1 MNKALP
7 RGSAMQRMDVFMA
20 DNDVK
25 MSDKLLFMMGGLGAD
40 NFPNGVVRISDIS
53 VSEARER
60 IAVATAADG
69 LIGSY
74 PFKSVPDERLD
85 FKFKEQ
91 LTCLNEAHD
100 IAVTS
105 RSFFTSHTPEEG
117 GDEMY
122 HPTPGQFF
130 ALSEDMPILVMSC
143 GYTMDRK
150 GSATNDN
157 PLGAVIA
164 PDSVKFRLVE
174 LVSQD

>member
-1 MNKALP
+1 
-7 RGSAMQRMDVFMA
+7 MQRMDVFMA

-85 FKFKEQ
+85 FKFKEK

-105 RSFFTSHTPEEG
+105 RSSP
-117 GDEMY
+117 
-122 HPTPGQFF
+122 
-130 ALSEDMPILVMSC
+130 
-143 GYTMDRK
+143 
-150 GSATNDN
+150 
-157 PLGAVIA
+157 
-164 PDSVKFRLVE
+164 
-174 LVSQD
+174 